1 MKIERQHS
9 FQPTRLTSCEAE
21 VNLPGRSR
29 CAVGPRLP
37 AFHNQ
42 RVRGTRRA
50 PEGRSR
56 RGPPAVLSSW
66 DSPVHPCY
74 SAGFHPPGTDREWGA
89 RAPGSPSLAAHKS
102 DRTVRGPGCPPTA
115 VAAVAAGTH
124 GPPARR
130 AAAAAASRP
139 PP

>member
-9 FQPTRLTSCEAE
+9 FHPTSLTSCEAE

-56 RGPPAVLSSW
+56 RGPPVVLSSW
-66 DSPVHPCY
+66 DSPARPCY
-74 SAGFHPPGTDREWGA
+74 SAGFHPRGTDREWGA
-89 RAPGSPSLAAHKS
+89 RAPGWPRPAAHKS
-102 DRTVRGPGCPPTA
+102 DRTVRGPGHPPT
-115 VAAVAAGTH
+115 VAAGAAGPR

-130 AAAAAASRP
+130 AAAAAASRGMG
-139 PP
+139 